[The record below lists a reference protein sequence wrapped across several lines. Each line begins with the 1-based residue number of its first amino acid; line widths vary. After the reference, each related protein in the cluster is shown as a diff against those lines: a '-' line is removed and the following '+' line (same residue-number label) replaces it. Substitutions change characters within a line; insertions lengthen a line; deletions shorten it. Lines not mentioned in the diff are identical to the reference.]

1 MRSLHLV
8 IFRGLFHPMG
18 ALLYSNQ
25 TYRETLPVIDA
36 SGVSSFAFGYT
47 SPEWLYD
54 WRNGYTEEV
63 STPLSELT
71 ANELFKEEIE
81 RYTTFWNTEFAPKAV
96 IGYKA
101 RGTLSECIIDPDDSA
116 ALVCRMVLKG
126 TPCRLWIGSSRM
138 TILFC
143 CCSSSTGWCPM
154 AMGT

>member
-1 MRSLHLV
+1 MRSLQLV

-47 SPEWLYD
+47 SPQWLYD

-63 STPLSELT
+63 STPLSEMT

-101 RGTLSECIIDPDDSA
+101 RGTLSECILDPDDSA

-126 TPCRLWIGSSRM
+126 TPCRL
-138 TILFC
+138 
-143 CCSSSTGWCPM
+143 
-154 AMGT
+154 